1 MRILFV
7 DDDPLVLMLLQRQLR
22 ARRTEWEMEFVG
34 DGHEAL
40 ALMAVQPAEIVVSD
54 LRMPGMNGVEL
65 LSEVRQRYPQTIR
78 LIHSGDADSQLVFS
92 SAGCAHQFLSK
103 PCEAEII
110 DRTLARVARVQESLG
125 NHQLRALLSRME
137 GLPSVPAVYCAMME
151 ALRHPGT
158 TIADLGT
165 IIARDPAMTVQML
178 KLTNSAFFGLR
189 YEVVDPVEAL
199 SFLGIDL
206 VKSLVLMAHMNSHGE
221 KHSLPEGLMER
232 LWKHGLETAA
242 IARAIA
248 KSEGADLNTMNAAA
262 VAGMLHD
269 VGKLILASNLGGE
282 YRKVLEMTDGR
293 VDLIEAE
300 SYAFGAT
307 HADVGGHLLELWG
320 LPVAV
325 VEAIALHH
333 VPARGAVRGFT
344 PLMAVHVANGLAYA
358 RNRAHS
364 GRPSAPWDIDWLS
377 DLGFDD
383 RLEAWKQLDLA
394 DLR

>member
-1 MRILFV
+1 
-7 DDDPLVLMLLQRQLR
+7 
-22 ARRTEWEMEFVG
+22 MEFVG
-34 DGHEAL
+34 DGYEAL

-103 PCEAEII
+103 PCEAELI

-137 GLPSVPAVYCAMME
+137 RLPSVPAVYGAMME

-206 VKSLVLMAHMNSHGE
+206 VKSLLLMAHAMSHGE
-221 KHSLPEGLMER
+221 KHSLPQGLMER
-232 LWKHGLETAA
+232 VWQHSLETAA

-248 KSEGADLNTMNAAA
+248 KSEGADLNTTNAAA

-282 YRKVLEMTDGR
+282 YRKVLETTGQGR
-293 VDLIEAE
+293 VGLIEAE
-300 SYAFGAT
+300 SDAFGAT

-333 VPARGAVRGFT
+333 VPARGAIRGFT
-344 PLMAVHVANGLAYA
+344 PLVAVHVANGLAYA
-358 RNRAHS
+358 RHPAAS
-364 GRPSAPWDIDWLS
+364 GRPSASWDIDWLS
-377 DLGFDD
+377 GLGFDA
-383 RLEAWKQLDLA
+383 RLKAWKELHLA
-394 DLR
+394 DLE